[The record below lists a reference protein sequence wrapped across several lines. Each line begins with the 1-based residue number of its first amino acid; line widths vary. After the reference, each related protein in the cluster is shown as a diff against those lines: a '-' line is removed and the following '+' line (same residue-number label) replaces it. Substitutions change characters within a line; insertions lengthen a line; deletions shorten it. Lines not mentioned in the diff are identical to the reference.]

1 MDDQQKAAHRD
12 RETSSIA
19 HTHLVL
25 VDIQCDGTAVVTLNR
40 PQKRN
45 ALSAVLIAELTT
57 AFRALELN
65 DSVRV
70 IVLTGSPGGPFSA
83 GADLGELKHIST
95 SEAYKIQYLK
105 GLSDGITQVRKP
117 IIASIE
123 GFALGGG
130 FELALMC
137 DVIFVAENARLGFP
151 ELKVGTIPGVG
162 GTQRLTRLVGKH
174 LVRIPWKSP

>member
-1 MDDQQKAAHRD
+1 MDDDQKEIHPN
-12 RETSSIA
+12 RETSST
-19 HTHLVL
+19 THIQLVL
-25 VDIQCDGTAVVTLNR
+25 VDIQYDGTAVVTLNR

-45 ALSAVLIAELTT
+45 ALSGALIAELTA

-65 DSVRV
+65 DSVRA
-70 IVLTGSPGGPFSA
+70 IVLTGSPA

-123 GFALGGG
+123 GFA
-130 FELALMC
+130 
-137 DVIFVAENARLGFP
+137 
-151 ELKVGTIPGVG
+151 
-162 GTQRLTRLVGKH
+162 
-174 LVRIPWKSP
+174 